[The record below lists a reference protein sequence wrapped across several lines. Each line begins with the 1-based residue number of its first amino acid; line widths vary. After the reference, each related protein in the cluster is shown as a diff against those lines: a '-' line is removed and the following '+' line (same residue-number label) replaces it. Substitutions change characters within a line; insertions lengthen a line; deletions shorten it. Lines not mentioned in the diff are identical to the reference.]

1 MYIIN
6 TQKRKEHLRPYAS
19 KNISKHR
26 EILYTIIQDLNTY
39 LQKVKN
45 WVKTIFKKN
54 NFTLKK
60 KGSLKKEN
68 KHKL

>member
-45 WVKTIFKKN
+45 WVKTIFKKKQLY
-54 NFTLKK
+54 FKK
-60 KGSLKKEN
+60 KKKD
-68 KHKL
+68 L